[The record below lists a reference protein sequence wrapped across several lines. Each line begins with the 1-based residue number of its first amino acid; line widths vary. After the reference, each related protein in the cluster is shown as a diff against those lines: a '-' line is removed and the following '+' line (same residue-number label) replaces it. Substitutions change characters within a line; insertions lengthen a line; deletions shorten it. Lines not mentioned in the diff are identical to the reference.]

1 MTFVSYRILLP
12 LFAVPLVCAGIAA
25 AQNYPQKPIR
35 IIVPFQ
41 AGGSTDVVFRILA
54 PRLTDQLG
62 QTVVVDNRPGGGATI
77 GMEMVA
83 KSPPDGYTL
92 GVATLSFVCNPFIL
106 SRLPYDS
113 EKDLA
118 PVTLVTRVPHVFAV
132 HPSVPVRSIKELIA
146 LAKAKPAGIL
156 YASGGTATSNHLAM
170 EYFNYRTGVKMVHV
184 PYKGAGSALTSLL
197 SGETTIFAA
206 SLSSAV
212 QHFKSGRLI
221 AIGVSTLKRD
231 PVLPDVPTIS
241 EAGVTGY
248 EVVEWHG
255 VVVPAGTPGA
265 IVERLHQEIIKAMAS
280 PEIREKIV
288 GVGAQAVGGT
298 PTELAAHIKKELG
311 IWSTVVKSAGIRA
324 D

>member
-1 MTFVSYRILLP
+1 MTFVSQRILLS
-12 LFAVPLVCAGIAA
+12 LLSVPLGWAGLAA
-25 AQNYPQKPIR
+25 AQSYPQKPIR
-35 IIVPFQ
+35 IVVPFQ

-54 PRLTDQLG
+54 PKLSEQLG

-77 GMEMVA
+77 GMEIVA
-83 KSPPDGYTL
+83 KSPPDGHTL

-106 SRLPYDS
+106 SKLPYDS

-156 YASGGTATSNHLAM
+156 YASGGNATSNHLGW

-184 PYKGAGSALTSLL
+184 AYKGAGSALTSLL
-197 SGETTIFAA
+197 SGETAVFAA

-221 AIGVSTLKRD
+221 PIGVSTLTRD
-231 PVLPDVPTIS
+231 PILPGVPTIAES
-241 EAGVTGY
+241 GVPGY

-255 VVVPAGTPGA
+255 VVVPTGTPSA
-265 IVERLHQEIIKAMAS
+265 VVSRLHQEIIKALAL
-280 PEIREKIV
+280 PDVKEKLEN
-288 GVGAQAVGGT
+288 VGAQSVGST
-298 PTELAAHIKKELG
+298 PNELAAHIKKELG
-311 IWSTVVKSAGIRA
+311 IWSTVVKAAGIRV